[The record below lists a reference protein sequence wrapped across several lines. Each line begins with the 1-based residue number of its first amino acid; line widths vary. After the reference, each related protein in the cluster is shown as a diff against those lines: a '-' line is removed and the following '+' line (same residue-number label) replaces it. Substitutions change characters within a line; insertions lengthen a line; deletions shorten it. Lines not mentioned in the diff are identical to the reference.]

1 MILSNQNS
9 SKLNLFNYEKISSLS
24 LLLASLTSANAKS
37 DFYAGIDI
45 QRQDLQL
52 KTSSVT
58 LDDGSNFKPSVSKFY
73 ETKSYNPNLFLGFN
87 TNKNLDIELGYSMSD
102 EDKRNNSTGFVVYDQ
117 DGYQY
122 NFNTKSTL
130 KTQNISLDFKPS
142 YQIDQNNSVY
152 GIFGLNYVQIKLRK
166 SYYADS
172 EEIRADNYKKNILA
186 PTAGFGY
193 KLKINDDFS
202 VRSQF
207 KYSYLNKEIGDS
219 EVKIKSLTQLSVGFA
234 YNF

>member
-1 MILSNQNS
+1 MKKYIL
-9 SKLNLFNYEKISSLS
+9 SLS

-37 DFYAGIDI
+37 DFYAGIEI

-52 KTSSVT
+52 KTSSEI
-58 LDDGSNFKPSVSKFY
+58 LDDGSTFKPSVSKFY

-87 TNKNLDIELGYSMSD
+87 ANKNLDIELGYSMSD
-102 EDKRNNSTGFVVYDQ
+102 EDKRNNSTGVYSD
-117 DGYQY
+117 DNGYVYASSAGAIASTGNAY
-122 NFNTKSTL
+122 NVQTKTTL

-152 GIFGLNYVQIKLRK
+152 GILGLNYVQIKLRE
-166 SYYADS
+166 SYYVDS
-172 EEIRADNYKKNILA
+172 EEIGTDNSKKNIVA

-219 EVKIKSLTQLSVGFA
+219 DVKIKSLTQLSVGFA

>member
-1 MILSNQNS
+1 MKKYIL
-9 SKLNLFNYEKISSLS
+9 SLS

-37 DFYAGIDI
+37 NFYAGFDL

-52 KTSSVT
+52 KTSSVI
-58 LDDGSNFKPSVSKFY
+58 LDDGSIFKPSVSKFY

-87 TNKNLDIELGYSMSD
+87 ANKNLDIELGYSMSD
-102 EDKRNNSTGFVVYDQ
+102 EDKKNNSTGLITIDSS
-117 DGYQY
+117 GNAY
-122 NFNTKSTL
+122 NLRTKSTL

-152 GIFGLNYVQIKLRK
+152 GILGLNYVQIKLRE
-166 SYYADS
+166 SFIDY
-172 EEIRADNYKKNILA
+172 EILTDNYKKNILA
-186 PTAGFGY
+186 PTVGFGY
-193 KLKINDDFS
+193 KLKIDNNLS

-219 EVKIKSLTQLSVGFA
+219 IVKIKSLTQLAVGIA

>member
-1 MILSNQNS
+1 MKKYL
-9 SKLNLFNYEKISSLS
+9 LSLS
-24 LLLASLTSANAKS
+24 LLLASLNSANAKS

-58 LDDGSNFKPSVSKFY
+58 LGDGSIFKPSVSKFY

-87 TNKNLDIELGYSMSD
+87 ANKNLDIELGYSMSE
-102 EDKRNNSTGFVVYDQ
+102 EDKKNNSTGLVVVDPIFG
-117 DGYQY
+117 DEY

-130 KTQNISLDFKPS
+130 KTQNISLDLKPS

-152 GIFGLNYVQIKLRK
+152 GILGLNYVQIKLRETFF
-166 SYYADS
+166 ADS
-172 EEIRADNYKKNILA
+172 YEIATDNYKKNILA
-186 PTAGFGY
+186 PTVGFGY
-193 KLKINDDFS
+193 KLKIDDNFS
-202 VRSQF
+202 VRTQF
-207 KYSYLNKEIGDS
+207 KYSHIDKEIGNS
-219 EVKIKSLTQLSVGFA
+219 ELKLKSLTQLAVGFA

>member
-1 MILSNQNS
+1 ML
-9 SKLNLFNYEKISSLS
+9 
-24 LLLASLTSANAKS
+24 SLTSANAKS

-52 KTSSVT
+52 KTSSAI
-58 LDDGSNFKPSVSKFY
+58 LADGSTFKPSVSKFY

-87 TNKNLDIELGYSMSD
+87 ANKNLDIELGYSMSD
-102 EDKRNNSTGFVVYDQ
+102 EDKRNNSSGTYAGD
-117 DGYQY
+117 DGYVYASSAGAVAATGNAY
-122 NFNTKSTL
+122 NIQTKTTL

-152 GIFGLNYVQIKLRK
+152 GILGLNYVQIKLRETLF
-166 SYYADS
+166 ADS
-172 EEIRADNYKKNILA
+172 YGSATDNNKKNIFA

>member
-1 MILSNQNS
+1 MKKYLLS
-9 SKLNLFNYEKISSLS
+9 FS

-37 DFYAGIDI
+37 GFYAGIDL

-58 LDDGSNFKPSVSKFY
+58 LGDGSIFKPSVSKFY

-87 TNKNLDIELGYSMSD
+87 ANQNLDIELGYSMSD
-102 EDKRNNSTGFVVYDQ
+102 EDKRNNSTGLVVVDPAFGGKYKL
-117 DGYQY
+117 
-122 NFNTKSTL
+122 NTKSTL
-130 KTQNISLDFKPS
+130 KTQNISLDLKPS

-152 GIFGLNYVQIKLRK
+152 GILGLNYVQIKLRETFFVNP
-166 SYYADS
+166 YGTAT
-172 EEIRADNYKKNILA
+172 DNYKKNILA
-186 PTAGFGY
+186 PTLGFGY
-193 KLKINDDFS
+193 KLKIDDNLSF
-202 VRSQF
+202 RSQF

-219 EVKIKSLTQLSVGFA
+219 DVKIKSLTQLAVGFA

>member
-1 MILSNQNS
+1 MKKYIL
-9 SKLNLFNYEKISSLS
+9 SLS

-37 DFYAGIDI
+37 DFYAGFDL

-52 KTSSVT
+52 KTSESYE
-58 LDDGSNFKPSVSKFY
+58 LSSGSIYKPSIGKFY
-73 ETKSYNPNLFLGFN
+73 ETKSYNPNLFLGYKAN
-87 TNKNLDIELGYSMSD
+87 QNLDIELGYSMAE
-102 EDKRNNSTGFVVYDQ
+102 EDKVNNSTGISSFVAPNKFYAV
-117 DGYQY
+117 
-122 NFNTKSTL
+122 NTKSTL

-152 GIFGLNYVQIKLRK
+152 GILGVTYLQIKLRK
-166 SYYADS
+166 TFYIDDEYTS
-172 EEIRADNYKKNILA
+172 NYKRNILTHA
-186 PTAGFGY
+186 VGVGY

>member
-1 MILSNQNS
+1 MKKYIL
-9 SKLNLFNYEKISSLS
+9 SLS

-52 KTSSVT
+52 KTSSVI
-58 LDDGSNFKPSVSKFY
+58 LGDGSIFKPSVSKFY

-87 TNKNLDIELGYSMSD
+87 ANKNLDIELGYSMSD
-102 EDKRNNSTGFVVYDQ
+102 EDKKNNSTGLITIDSS
-117 DGYQY
+117 GNAY
-122 NFNTKSTL
+122 NLSTKSTL

-142 YQIDQNNSVY
+142 YQIDQNISLY
-152 GIFGLNYVQIKLRK
+152 AILGLNYVQIKLRE
-166 SYYADS
+166 SFIDY
-172 EEIRADNYKKNILA
+172 EILTYNYKKNILA
-186 PTAGFGY
+186 PTVGFGY
-193 KLKINDDFS
+193 KLKIDDNFS

-219 EVKIKSLTQLSVGFA
+219 DVKIKSLTQLSVGFA

>member
-1 MILSNQNS
+1 MKKYIL
-9 SKLNLFNYEKISSLS
+9 SLS

-52 KTSSVT
+52 KTSSVI
-58 LDDGSNFKPSVSKFY
+58 LDDGSIFKPSVSKFY

-87 TNKNLDIELGYSMSD
+87 ANKNLDIELGYSMSD
-102 EDKRNNSTGFVVYDQ
+102 EDKKNNSTGLITIDSS
-117 DGYQY
+117 GNAY
-122 NFNTKSTL
+122 NLRTKSTL

-152 GIFGLNYVQIKLRK
+152 GILGLNYVQIKLRE
-166 SYYADS
+166 SFIDY
-172 EEIRADNYKKNILA
+172 EILTDNYKKNILA
-186 PTAGFGY
+186 PTVGFGY
-193 KLKINDDFS
+193 KLKIDNNLS

-219 EVKIKSLTQLSVGFA
+219 IVKIKSLTQLAVGIA

>member
-1 MILSNQNS
+1 
-9 SKLNLFNYEKISSLS
+9 
-24 LLLASLTSANAKS
+24 
-37 DFYAGIDI
+37 
-45 QRQDLQL
+45 
-52 KTSSVT
+52 
-58 LDDGSNFKPSVSKFY
+58 
-73 ETKSYNPNLFLGFN
+73 
-87 TNKNLDIELGYSMSD
+87 MSD
-102 EDKRNNSTGFVVYDQ
+102 QDKRNNSTGIYSDDNGNSYSSSSGAVAST
-117 DGYQY
+117 GNAY
-122 NFNTKSTL
+122 NVQTKTTL

-152 GIFGLNYVQIKLRK
+152 GILGLNYVQIKLRE
-166 SYYADS
+166 SFIDY
-172 EEIRADNYKKNILA
+172 EILTDNYKKNIFA

-193 KLKINDDFS
+193 KLKIDDNFS

>member
-1 MILSNQNS
+1 MKKYL
-9 SKLNLFNYEKISSLS
+9 LSLS

-52 KTSSVT
+52 KTSSAI
-58 LDDGSNFKPSVSKFY
+58 LDDGSTFKPSVSKFY

-87 TNKNLDIELGYSMSD
+87 ANKNLDIELGYSMSD
-102 EDKRNNSTGFVVYDQ
+102 EDKRNNSTGIYSDDNGNSYSSSSGAVAST
-117 DGYQY
+117 GNAY
-122 NFNTKSTL
+122 NVQTKTTL

-152 GIFGLNYVQIKLRK
+152 GILGLNYVQIKLRETLSVD
-166 SYYADS
+166 SYGSAT
-172 EEIRADNYKKNILA
+172 DNYKKNIFA

>member
-1 MILSNQNS
+1 
-9 SKLNLFNYEKISSLS
+9 
-24 LLLASLTSANAKS
+24 
-37 DFYAGIDI
+37 
-45 QRQDLQL
+45 
-52 KTSSVT
+52 
-58 LDDGSNFKPSVSKFY
+58 
-73 ETKSYNPNLFLGFN
+73 
-87 TNKNLDIELGYSMSD
+87 MSD
-102 EDKRNNSTGFVVYDQ
+102 EDKRNNSTGLISFVAPNKF
-117 DGYQY
+117 Y
-122 NFNTKSTL
+122 NVTTKSTL

-152 GIFGLNYVQIKLRK
+152 GILGLNYVQIKLRETISLD
-166 SYYADS
+166 SYGS
-172 EEIRADNYKKNILA
+172 ETDNYKKNVLA

-219 EVKIKSLTQLSVGFA
+219 DVKIKSLTQLSVGFA

>member
-1 MILSNQNS
+1 MKKYL
-9 SKLNLFNYEKISSLS
+9 LSLS

-52 KTSSVT
+52 KTSSVI
-58 LDDGSNFKPSVSKFY
+58 LGDGSIFKPSVSKFY

-87 TNKNLDIELGYSMSD
+87 ANKNLDIELGYSMSD
-102 EDKRNNSTGFVVYDQ
+102 EDKRNNSTGLVIYDKFG
-117 DGYQY
+117 DEY

-142 YQIDQNNSVY
+142 YQIDQNSSLY
-152 GIFGLNYVQIKLRK
+152 AILGLNYVQIKLRE

-172 EEIRADNYKKNILA
+172 EEIGTDSSKKNIFA

-193 KLKINDDFS
+193 KLKIDDNFS

-219 EVKIKSLTQLSVGFA
+219 DVKIKSLTQLSVGFA

>member
-1 MILSNQNS
+1 MILSNQNP

-52 KTSSVT
+52 KTSSVI
-58 LDDGSNFKPSVSKFY
+58 LGDGSIFKPSVSKFY

-87 TNKNLDIELGYSMSD
+87 ANKNLDIELGYSMSD
-102 EDKRNNSTGFVVYDQ
+102 EDKKNNSTGLVIYDEFG
-117 DGYQY
+117 DEY

-130 KTQNISLDFKPS
+130 KTQNISLDLKPS
-142 YQIDQNNSVY
+142 YQIDQNSSLY
-152 GIFGLNYVQIKLRK
+152 AILGLNYVQIKLRE
-166 SYYADS
+166 SYFADS
-172 EEIRADNYKKNILA
+172 YELATDNYKKNIFA

-193 KLKINDDFS
+193 KLKIDDNFS

-219 EVKIKSLTQLSVGFA
+219 DVKIKSLTQLSVGFA